1 MYVQKHFDLG
11 IKSDLSNEGPMAQ
24 WSGPVWT
31 ASGKVEPQS
40 DGTW

>member
-24 WSGPVWT
+24 WSGPECTEFGVD
-31 ASGKVEPQS
+31 SHSV
-40 DGTW
+40 GTW